1 MYKTV
6 LPACTNGVCASGPN
20 KGWILKDPNGPPK
33 NVRKKR
39 TRAMLSNQEVAERT
53 KVIADAQQI
62 TQLGSGRSTSEE
74 FTGWHSTMTKYWRS
88 LRALKK
94 PRKGATGTRYKYYVY
109 LRNPFKYIYF
119 IPCLC
124 NLWCLI
130 RSELFWCVFCI
141 MKFVGS
147 DLEIRSLGM

>member
-1 MYKTV
+1 MIDSKSTVESAYFSKNIGPIVCVHCGDPLHDSCIERITEYHKTYKTV
-6 LPACTNGVCASGPN
+6 LSACTNGVCASGPN
-20 KGWILKDPNGPPK
+20 KGWILKDPSGPPK

-39 TRAMLSNQEVAERT
+39 TRAMLSNQEVAEHT

-94 PRKGATGTRYKYYVY
+94 PRKG
-109 LRNPFKYIYF
+109 
-119 IPCLC
+119 
-124 NLWCLI
+124 
-130 RSELFWCVFCI
+130 
-141 MKFVGS
+141 GS
-147 DLEIRSLGM
+147 YRDSL